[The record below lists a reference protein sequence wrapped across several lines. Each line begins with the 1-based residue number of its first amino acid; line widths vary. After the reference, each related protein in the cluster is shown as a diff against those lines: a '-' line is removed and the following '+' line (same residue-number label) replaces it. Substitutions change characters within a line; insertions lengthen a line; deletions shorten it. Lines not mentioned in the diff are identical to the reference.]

1 MSLTGTGVITIWH
14 DISAAG
20 LQDFYEW
27 HNREHIPER
36 VGIEG
41 FRRGR
46 RYIAVAGEPAFF
58 TLYNVDSPAV
68 LSGPAYHA
76 RLNAPTPWTLRAVT
90 HFSNEARSLCGVLAS
105 SGVGAGGIIG
115 TLRFDCDEAR
125 DDALL
130 ARLAG
135 EIMPAVAKTPLLV
148 GMHVCRAD
156 LETSRRRSAE
166 QQDRGDNQVP
176 RWVVLVEGTTP
187 QAVGAVMAGPLAP
200 AALGISGA
208 SSVYAL
214 QHDLVKGA
222 G

>member
-14 DISAAG
+14 DISEAG

-46 RYIAVAGEPAFF
+46 RYIAVAGAPAFF
-58 TLYNVDSPAV
+58 TLYNVASPTV

-76 RLNAPTPWTLRAVT
+76 RLNHPTPWTLRAVT
-90 HFSNEARSLCGVLAS
+90 HFSNEARSLCAVLAS
-105 SGVGAGGIIG
+105 SGVGTGGIIG
-115 TLRFDCDEAR
+115 TLRFDCDESR
-125 DDALL
+125 DEVLL
-130 ARLAG
+130 ARLTG
-135 EIMPAVAKTPLLV
+135 EIMPAVAKRPLLV

-166 QQDRGDNQVP
+166 QQDRDDNQVP

-187 QAVGAVMAGPLAP
+187 KAVDGVMQGMLAP
-200 AALGISGA
+200 AALGVSGA
-208 SSVYAL
+208 TSLYAL
-214 QHDLVKGA
+214 QHELAKG

>member
-46 RYIAVAGEPAFF
+46 RYIAVAGAPEFF
-58 TLYNVDSPAV
+58 TLYNVDSPSV

-76 RLNAPTPWTLRAVT
+76 RLNDPTPWTLRAVT

-105 SGVGAGGIIG
+105 GGIGSGGIIG
-115 TLRFDCDEAR
+115 TLRFDCDEAK
-125 DDALL
+125 DEALL

-135 EIMPAVAKTPLLV
+135 EILPRVLARPLLA

-156 LETSRRRSAE
+156 LETSRLRSAE
-166 QQDRGDNQVP
+166 QKDRGDNQVP
-176 RWVVLVEGTTP
+176 RWVVLVEGGTAA
-187 QAVGAVMAGPLAP
+187 AVAAVMDGPLAP
-200 AALGISGA
+200 SALGVTGA
-208 SSVYAL
+208 SSIYAL
-214 QHDLVKGA
+214 QHDLAKGV